1 MNTVAELETSVE
13 ANDQPPAGL
22 TPEVT
27 ALWLTKK
34 DRWDPAHDVAQD
46 IHTPTG
52 SWIHAL
58 LHRIEGD
65 LGNAA
70 YWYSRAGRPAVRD
83 TGETDEEWR
92 EIAAFVLGES

>member
-13 ANDQPPAGL
+13 ANDQPPAEL
-22 TPEVT
+22 SPEVT

-34 DRWDPAHDVAQD
+34 GRWDPAHDVAQD

-83 TGETDEEWR
+83 TGETDKEWR

>member
-1 MNTVAELETSVE
+1 MTTVSEFEVAVETNEKLPSDLSPEL
-13 ANDQPPAGL
+13 Q
-22 TPEVT
+22 

-34 DRWDPAHDVAQD
+34 KRWDPAHDIAQE
-46 IHTPTG
+46 IHTQTG

-70 YWYSRAGRPAVRD
+70 YWYSRAGRPAIGN
-83 TGETDEEWR
+83 TGGIDEEWR
-92 EIAAFVLGES
+92 EIAAFVIGKK